1 MSTDRIEK
9 KVVLR
14 APLARVW
21 RAVANAEEFGAWF
34 GVALR
39 GEFKAGASIDG
50 RLKVPGYEHLTLTMD
65 VEAIEPQ
72 RLFSFRWHP
81 HAIDPKHDYS
91 NEEKTLVEFTLREVS
106 GGTELTIVES
116 GFDKLPLERRA
127 KAFASNGE
135 GWGIQAK
142 QIERYVTA

>member
-9 KVVLR
+9 TVVLR

-21 RAVANAEEFGAWF
+21 RAIANAEEFGAWF
-34 GVALR
+34 GVALK
-39 GEFKAGASIDG
+39 GEFRAGQSIG
-50 RLKVPGYEHLTLTMD
+50 AKLTVAGYDHLTLTMD
-65 VEAIEPQ
+65 VVSIEPQ

-81 HAIDPKHDYS
+81 HAVDPKHDYS
-91 NEEKTLVEFTLREVS
+91 NEEKTLVELALREVA

-127 KAFASNGE
+127 KAFSSNGE